1 MISTVQVATLQLC
14 PVSRV
19 TCQQCSARPG
29 PTWPL
34 LSLLV
39 TAAAALRAGPHL
51 DWLEGGE
58 GGGGAGQGGGA
69 AQGGGAGDGGVEGG
83 VVYHGHRG
91 PGARRHRGH
100 GGHVVQGDAEAGKH
114 ESW

>member
-14 PVSRV
+14 HVSCV
-19 TCQQCSARPG
+19 TCPG

-39 TAAAALRAGPHL
+39 AAAAALWAGPHV

-58 GGGGAGQGGGA
+58 GGGGGGA
-69 AQGGGAGDGGVEGG
+69 GQGGGAGDGGVEGG
-83 VVYHGHRG
+83 VV
-91 PGARRHRGH
+91 
-100 GGHVVQGDAEAGKH
+100 
-114 ESW
+114 